1 LICNIVEVLLIVY
14 FLTSV
19 MPFNRVSSLKES
31 SFWYS
36 FLLSIASNPENYDDE
51 EALHE
56 SGRVTPQVYNQL
68 FYNNDDLQN
77 GSYDEFNN
85 KTEKL
90 YPASSDHH
98 DEVTKEGGR
107 YYQGGNP
114 IEISSIAKT
123 YPNTHFVLEPSSTP
137 PYLDTTK
144 RKTHSSSPDSSSSSF
159 LLSHATCYFRYW
171 VPGLL
176 VIPIPSAGY
185 LLGYIDYSFW
195 ACICYLLGSILYL
208 IDAFLVW
215 KWYNPS
221 YSDDANNPAL
231 YLNTYAAG
239 IFVLNAI
246 LCFIDWY
253 IQLQYIR
260 EISGGNEEE
269 NEFYLSKKQLVGTG
283 GGGGGGKGGDGG
295 IGENNH
301 LSPIPEII
309 EEEQR
314 TDRIS
319 GSSHSALSYRS
330 YFSSGKSKTNNKSSS
345 NNYDE
350 EHFGT
355 VFSHLTIKIGYYY
368 HLFNNF
374 FFLIGALI
382 FLYQG
387 IIVQN
392 KSYDWFNLTEST

>member
-1 LICNIVEVLLIVY
+1 
-14 FLTSV
+14 
-19 MPFNRVSSLKES
+19 MPFNRVNSLKES

-36 FLLSIASNPENYDDE
+36 FLLSIASNPEEDDDDDE
-51 EALHE
+51 AVNE

-68 FYNNDDLQN
+68 FYNDDEVYN
-77 GSYDEFNN
+77 ESYDEFNY

-90 YPASSDHH
+90 YPTP
-98 DEVTKEGGR
+98 EVLRKKGSG

-114 IEISSIAKT
+114 VDISSIPKT
-123 YPNTHFVLEPSSTP
+123 YPNTHFEIDSPSTP

-144 RKTHSSSPDSSSSSF
+144 RKNNSSPNTSSSSF
-159 LLSHATCYFRYW
+159 LLSHATCYLRYW

-185 LLGYIDYSFW
+185 LLGYLDYSFW
-195 ACICYLLGSILYL
+195 ACICYLFGSILYL

-231 YLNTYAAG
+231 YLNSYAAG

-260 EISGGNEEE
+260 EISGGNDEE
-269 NEFYLSKKQLVGTG
+269 NEFYLSKKQLVATG
-283 GGGGGGKGGDGG
+283 GGRGEGGGGE
-295 IGENNH
+295 INH
-301 LSPIPEII
+301 LSPIE
-309 EEEQR
+309 ELSDEEQK
-314 TDRIS
+314 TDDRITDS
-319 GSSHSALSYRS
+319 PHSALSYRS
-330 YFSSGKSKTNNKSSS
+330 YFSSGKNKNNKSNNFS
-345 NNYDE
+345 NYDE

-355 VFSHLTIKIGYYY
+355 MFSHLTIKIGYYY

-387 IIVQN
+387 IIFQN
-392 KSYDWFNLTEST
+392 KSYDWLNLTEST